1 MRLSDSSVTA
11 KELCFY
17 SPGYSGIL
25 QSRQGILPFP
35 CLQTWKRVKF
45 LLSRKSSLALEF
57 QVPGMDVKLQQRH
70 FLIGQW
76 GLTWVSCWVWGTDN
90 EEFKGNFVEISSGGS
105 GSQVIHKLF
114 WGIGYCTCFQSEKD
128 VTPGGGKW
136 GLVLGFCW
144 VVLVFGVF
152 VCLGVYFNQIL
163 CSLFRAVLEKQVLL
177 WVEDPLQWEIL
188 NFVSLAV

>member
-25 QSRQGILPFP
+25 QSRQGILPFS

-114 WGIGYCTCFQSEKD
+114 WGIGYSYLLSVREGCYTRWGEMGTGFRILLGCFS
-128 VTPGGGKW
+128 VW
-136 GLVLGFCW
+136 GFC
-144 VVLVFGVF
+144 LFG
-152 VCLGVYFNQIL
+152 CLF
-163 CSLFRAVLEKQVLL
+163 
-177 WVEDPLQWEIL
+177 
-188 NFVSLAV
+188 